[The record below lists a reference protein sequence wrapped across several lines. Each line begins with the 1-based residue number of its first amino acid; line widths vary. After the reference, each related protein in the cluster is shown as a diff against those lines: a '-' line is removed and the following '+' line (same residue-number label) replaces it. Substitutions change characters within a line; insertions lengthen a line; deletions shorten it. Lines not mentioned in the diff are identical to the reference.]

1 MNTEESKNVIQ
12 INGVT
17 YEIERVFA
25 GTKTATEL
33 VADRILD
40 TASNEKRLD
49 TE

>member
-25 GTKTATEL
+25 GSKTVTEL
-33 VADRILD
+33 VADRIMD
-40 TASNEKRLD
+40 AASNEKSPD
-49 TE
+49 TK